1 MDGGADEVVVGGEE
15 GDEARDVVRS
25 NTACATTVRQTLV
38 PLSKNRYK
46 KLGIAKSVL
55 DYFI

>member
-1 MDGGADEVVVGGEE
+1 MDGGVDEVVVGGE
-15 GDEARDVVRS
+15 GDEASDVVRS